1 MAPRRRERSCGRQG
15 RTGRSGTACDRR
27 WVPVLHRS
35 VTAVACRSA
44 VLGEVHEVAPGVR
57 SAGCSLPGGR
67 GAPGRSATSRSRPR
81 SSGRGVCGPP
91 GSTQCPE
98 PKPTARGKPPTR
110 ARPRSRSPPDLAAAL
125 AREPS
130 ASTMFDGLSRSDR
143 YTVLYRV
150 TTARR
155 PDTRRRRIEEF
166 VAMLARGGAPHAQ
179 RGAALGTRPPGA
191 RAGRAEEAEGPTAP
205 AGGGRSAP
213 GAR

>member
-1 MAPRRRERSCGRQG
+1 MRP
-15 RTGRSGTACDRR
+15 SGLD
-27 WVPVLHRS
+27 
-35 VTAVACRSA
+35 AVSRAEA
-44 VLGEVHEVAPGVR
+44 DGTWQAAYEGQAAIEV
-57 SAGCSLPGGR
+57 
-67 GAPGRSATSRSRPR
+67 
-81 SSGRGVCGPP
+81 
-91 GSTQCPE
+91 
-98 PKPTARGKPPTR
+98 
-110 ARPRSRSPPDLAAAL
+110 PPDLAAAL